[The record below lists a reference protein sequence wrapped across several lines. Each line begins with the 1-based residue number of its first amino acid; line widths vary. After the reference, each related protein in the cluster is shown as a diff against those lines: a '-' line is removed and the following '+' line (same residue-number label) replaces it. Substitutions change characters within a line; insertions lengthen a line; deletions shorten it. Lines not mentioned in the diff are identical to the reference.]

1 MDPSDAVVLAP
12 AKINLVLEV
21 GNRRPDG
28 YHELVTVFQAVALH
42 DRITVSDT
50 DCHGALTV
58 TGPQAGPMVREDFRR
73 NLAWQA
79 AALLADAVGLPS
91 PGVHIHLEKHI
102 PVAAGLGGGSSDAA
116 AVLRLLARC
125 WAVDDER
132 LLWRLAAQLGSDVPF
147 FLYGGAALGRG
158 RGELLT
164 SLRLPR
170 MWVVLANPGLPSSTA
185 SVFRRFA
192 AGDRPAAAPLGSRCE
207 RIVQILCS
215 EGPGA
220 VDDRLWHNDL
230 AEAALAEVPATGL
243 LLDVFRDLGALGTQ
257 ISGSGA
263 TVFVVAADAAHA
275 EQMSAQIAEYA
286 AWTWW
291 GPTIMSEGELT
302 SGHFA
307 TGCT

>member
-1 MDPSDAVVLAP
+1 VAPSDTVLAP

-21 GNRRPDG
+21 GARRPDG

-42 DRITVSDT
+42 DRITVSAT
-50 DCHGALTV
+50 DGQGGLTAG
-58 TGPQAGPMVREDFRR
+58 GPQAGPVARGDFRR

-79 AALLADAVGLPS
+79 AVSLADAIGLPS

-116 AVLRLLARC
+116 AVLRLLAKR
-125 WAVDDER
+125 WAIHDDR
-132 LLWRLAAQLGSDVPF
+132 LLWRLAADLGSDVPF
-147 FLYGGAALGRG
+147 FLCGGAAIGRG

-164 SLRLPR
+164 RLHLPR
-170 MWVVLANPGLPSSTA
+170 MWVVLANPGMPSSTA
-185 SVFRRFA
+185 SVFGRLA
-192 AGDRPAAAPLGSRCE
+192 AGERSVANVLGRRCE
-207 RIVQILCS
+207 QMVRTLCS
-215 EGPGA
+215 EGPNA
-220 VDDRLWHNDL
+220 VDGQLWHNDL

-243 LLDVFRDLGALGTQ
+243 ILAAFRDLGALGTQ

-263 TVFVVAADAAHA
+263 TVFAIAADAGHA
-275 EQMSAQIAEYA
+275 EYMSDQIAEYA

-302 SGHFA
+302 SGRFTA
-307 TGCT
+307 GCT